1 MNEFEWRRQMRDLR
15 QPLTPQRDLWA
26 SIDAVLDDA
35 ERTNA
40 PTTIQTLP
48 DHQPRRQRGWLVA
61 ASLAA
66 SVLLVSGIGWRL
78 LQMPVATP
86 VAHVN
91 TTPKSWKP
99 ADPRLAGAAIELDAA
114 RMELQLAIQQ
124 APNSQA
130 LQRLLD
136 RTELQQAQLRQL
148 ANQAG

>member
-15 QPLTPQRDLWA
+15 QPLMPQRDLWT
-26 SIDAVLDDA
+26 SIDAALDDA
-35 ERTNA
+35 ERTHA
-40 PTTIQTLP
+40 PVIQSTSEHP
-48 DHQPRRQRGWLVA
+48 PKHRQHWLLA

-66 SVLLVSGIGWRL
+66 SVLLIGSIGWRL
-78 LQMPVATP
+78 LQAPVTP
-86 VAHVN
+86 RIAN
-91 TTPKSWKP
+91 ISKAPTSWKP

-124 APNSQA
+124 APHSPA